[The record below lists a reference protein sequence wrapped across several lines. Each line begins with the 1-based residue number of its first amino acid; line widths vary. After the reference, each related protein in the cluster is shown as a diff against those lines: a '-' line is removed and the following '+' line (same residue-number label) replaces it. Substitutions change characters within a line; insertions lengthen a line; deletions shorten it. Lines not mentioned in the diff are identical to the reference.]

1 MLYQPVAPTGK
12 RVCPAPNT
20 APVSGLLVMRDKV
33 SYTTIT
39 CSPLLAFVGLRV
51 RVVFQ
56 QWHSKLP
63 CTLGLLHLVHHLR
76 WDGVCFLPNSSCAP
90 MRFCHVLPSF
100 PVSAAVGS
108 L

>member
-39 CSPLLAFVGLRV
+39 CSPLLSR
-51 RVVFQ
+51 
-56 QWHSKLP
+56 
-63 CTLGLLHLVHHLR
+63 LH
-76 WDGVCFLPNSSCAP
+76 
-90 MRFCHVLPSF
+90 
-100 PVSAAVGS
+100 GS
-108 L
+108 EGEGSVPTVAQ